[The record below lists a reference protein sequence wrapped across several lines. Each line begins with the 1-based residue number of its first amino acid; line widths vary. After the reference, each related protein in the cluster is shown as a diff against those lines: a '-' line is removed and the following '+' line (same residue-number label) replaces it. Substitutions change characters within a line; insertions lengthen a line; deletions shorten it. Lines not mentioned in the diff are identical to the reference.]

1 MKKIY
6 FDHAATTPVDPEVL
20 SAMMPYFTKKFG
32 NAASLH
38 SFGQEALQ
46 VYDQAREKVAEFLG
60 VKPKEIIFTS
70 GATES
75 NNLAIR
81 GLAKV
86 MKERGSNHIITSKI
100 EHPAVKEVCQALE
113 KEAFKVTYLKVDKNG
128 IISLSELENAIR
140 DQTFLVSIMYVNNE
154 TGAIQ
159 PIGEIGG
166 MIEKLNKVRKNK
178 IYFHTDAVQ
187 AVNYLNCKITYLK
200 TDLLSLSAH
209 KIYGPKGI
217 GVLYKKENVPLLP
230 IQFGGHHEFG
240 LRSGTQNVPGAVG
253 LAKALDLVE
262 KNKTATN
269 KKLKILSNRLING
282 VLKIADSSLNGDR
295 NKKIPSHNSFTFKNV
310 EGEAILTM
318 LDLDGMAISTGSA
331 CASGS
336 LEPSHVLLAMGLSE
350 IDCHGSIRVTLG
362 KDNTENE
369 INLFLKK
376 LPQIIKKLR
385 EISPYKN

>member
-20 SAMMPYFTKKFG
+20 SAMMPYFSKKFG

-46 VYDQAREKVAEFLG
+46 AYDQAREKVADFLG
-60 VKPKEIIFTS
+60 AKPKEIIFTS

-86 MKERGSNHIITSKI
+86 MKGRGGQHIITSRI
-100 EHPAVKEVCQALE
+100 EHPAVLEVCQALE
-113 KEAFKVTYLKVDKNG
+113 KEGFKVTYLKVDKDG
-128 IISLSELENAIR
+128 LIFLSELEKAIT
-140 DQTFLVSIMYVNNE
+140 DQTFMVSIMYVNNE

-159 PIGEIGG
+159 PIKEIGEK
-166 MIEKLNKVRKNK
+166 IEGLNKGRKNK
-178 IYFHTDAVQ
+178 IYFHVDAVQ
-187 AVNYLNCKITYLK
+187 AVNYLNCKADYLK
-200 TDLLSLSAH
+200 ADFISLSAH

-217 GVLYKKENVPLLP
+217 GALYKKENVPLFP

-253 LAKALDLVE
+253 LAKALELVE
-262 KNKTATN
+262 KRKVASNNKLN
-269 KKLKILSNRLING
+269 KLGDRLING
-282 VLKIADSSLNGDR
+282 VLKILDSKLNGNR
-295 NKKIPSHNSFTFKNV
+295 NKKIPSHNSFTLKNV
-310 EGEAILTM
+310 EGEAVLTM
-318 LDLDGMAISTGSA
+318 LDLEGMAISTGSA

-350 IDCHGSIRVTLG
+350 VDCHGSIRVTLG
-362 KDNTENE
+362 KDNTEKE
-369 INLFLKK
+369 VLLFLEK
-376 LPQIIKKLR
+376 LPLIIKKLR
-385 EISPYKN
+385 RISPYKK